1 MSSPAES
8 PGGGAPLPDGNGY
21 QASLLRAQL
30 RLRGLARRLYEQRRS
45 LVVVFEG
52 WDASGKGGAIRRLT
66 ARLDPR
72 GYHVYSIAAP
82 EGDDSRNH
90 YLWRFWRRLRP
101 PDEKQ
106 IIVFDRSW
114 YGRVLV
120 ERVEGFATEPEW
132 RRAFRETNSFERT
145 LVEGGVRVVK
155 FWMRISPEEQLD
167 RFTAR
172 RTTPHKT
179 WKLTDEDWRNREK
192 WPQYRRAVD
201 EMLMRTST
209 PHAPW
214 TVVEAED
221 KRRARLKVLN
231 TVVGVLERDLGPGSQ
246 PQ

>member
-1 MSSPAES
+1 VKIPTHRHHDST
-8 PGGGAPLPDGNGY
+8 PLPDGNGY
-21 QASLLRAQL
+21 RASLLRAQL
-30 RLRGLARRLYEQRRS
+30 RLRKLARKLYERRRS
-45 LVVVFEG
+45 VVVVFEG

-145 LVEGGVRVVK
+145 LSESGVRLVK
-155 FWMRISPEEQLD
+155 FWMRISPEEQLA

-172 RTTPHKT
+172 RKTPHKT

-192 WPQYRRAVD
+192 WPRYREAVD
-201 EMLMRTST
+201 EMLLRTST

-214 TVVEAED
+214 TVVDGEN
-221 KRRARLKVLN
+221 KRQARLTVVN
-231 TVVGVLERDLGPGSQ
+231 TVVGVLEQDLGPAEDQ
-246 PQ
+246 E